1 MSIRSSAAKHNLKKS
16 MLSKRVKIGR
26 DYIQDSDEGSGDVRD
41 NGRKYATRQIFTI
54 VEEKM
59 LCKYVMKCSDIQY
72 GLTYIQVRKLAFQYA
87 VKLEKTMPESWKN
100 VKQAGV
106 DWMYSFMNRHP
117 NLSLR
122 KAENTSLSRATA
134 FNKHNVGTFFKN
146 YLTVINKYH
155 FRPERILNLDETGI
169 TTVLQAP
176 KVIATKG
183 KKQVG
188 QIVSA
193 ERGQLVT
200 FVGIISTIGNT
211 VPPAFIFPRVHYK
224 DHFVAGGPIG
234 CLGMATKSG

>member
-1 MSIRSSAAKHNLKKS
+1 MVRKYKTKTDRCLIDEKVVKKAVEDVVKHNMSIRSSAAKHNLKKS

-87 VKLEKTMPESWKN
+87 VKLEKTMPES
-100 VKQAGV
+100 
-106 DWMYSFMNRHP
+106 R
-117 NLSLR
+117 
-122 KAENTSLSRATA
+122 